1 MLVAQLG
8 AVEHS
13 KGFEVAGCFAHESQV
28 GMLLGRVMVVHVTVI
43 VMQKTGEGASALL
56 ELG

>member
-8 AVEHS
+8 AVEHP
-13 KGFEVAGCFAHESQV
+13 KGFEVAWGFAHESQV
-28 GMLLGRVMVVHVTVI
+28 GMLLGRVMMIDVTVI
-43 VMQKTGEGASALL
+43 VMQKTGERASALL